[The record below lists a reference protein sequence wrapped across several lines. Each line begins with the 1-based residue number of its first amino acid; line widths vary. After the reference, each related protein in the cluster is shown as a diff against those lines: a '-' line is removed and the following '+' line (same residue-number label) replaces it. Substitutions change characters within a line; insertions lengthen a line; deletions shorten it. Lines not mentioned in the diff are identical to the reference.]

1 MKGKHTSTGEEAM
14 RTMLQGAK
22 EKAPEN
28 LKYRIMHQIEAERA
42 VAPRKVENAR
52 EAGNLFKELGSIFGT
67 MYAVLAV
74 MIATAYFLLGKDF
87 LLSPQFIGAAV
98 FVAFVFS
105 MLWMISRLDEH
116 VQEKR
121 FRKGRDREE
130 E

>member
-1 MKGKHTSTGEEAM
+1 
-14 RTMLQGAK
+14 
-22 EKAPEN
+22 
-28 LKYRIMHQIEAERA
+28 MHQIEAERA

-74 MIATAYFLLGKDF
+74 MIAAAYFLLGGDF
-87 LLSPQFIGAAV
+87 LLSTQFIGAAI

-121 FRKGRDREE
+121 FRKELDRKEE
-130 E
+130 